1 MKIKIEIKMKI
12 KFQEREIKRKC
23 SIDKRTILLKFFP
36 TFPTKFYHWN
46 VYSLVCNNLTKQ
58 NFLR

>member
-46 VYSLVCNNLTKQ
+46 VY
-58 NFLR
+58 